1 MPRRER
7 TRTLAAVLPL
17 VLLVAGA
24 VTIRPLL
31 PAWAAMW
38 AIAFATFFGCKWM
51 TWRVEAPA
59 AARRSVRSTVC
70 YLIAWT
76 GMDPAAFLAR
86 PLSSRVPRTTEW
98 AAPAARVLTGAA
110 LVWLVARCLV
120 PTHPLIAG
128 WAGMVGLVL
137 LLHFGVLDLLAL
149 GWRWRGFDAEPLM
162 KAPTRAKGLTD
173 FWSNRWNTAFNH
185 LAGRY
190 VFAPLCR
197 RLGLAGATLATFLAS
212 GLVHDLVISLPARGG
227 HGLPTAY
234 FLIQGL
240 AVLLDRAATP
250 RRRQRATSPWRRLA
264 AAIVVIAPLPLLFH
278 EPFVRQ
284 VILPFMQAIRAI

>member
-31 PAWAAMW
+31 PAWASMW

-59 AARRSVRSTVC
+59 SARGSVRNSVT
-70 YLIAWT
+70 YLFAWA

-86 PLSSRVPRTTEW
+86 PLVSRVPPSAAW
-98 AAPAARVLTGAA
+98 AAPVARVVTGAA
-110 LVWLVARCLV
+110 LVWLFARFLV
-120 PTHPLIAG
+120 PTHALLAG
-128 WAGMVGLVL
+128 WVGMIGLVL
-137 LLHFGVLDLLAL
+137 LLHFGALDLLAL

-190 VFAPLCR
+190 VFAPLSR

-212 GLVHDLVISLPARGG
+212 GLVHDLVISVPARAG

-234 FLIQGL
+234 FLIQGVS
-240 AVLLDRAATP
+240 VLLDGVTAHGS
-250 RRRQRATSPWRRLA
+250 RRTSPWRRLA
-264 AAIVVIAPLPLLFH
+264 AAVIIIAPLPLLFH
-278 EPFVRQ
+278 APFVRE
-284 VILPFMQAIRAI
+284 VILPFMHAIRAI